1 MAPTVL
7 PSFALKVVSRQ
18 AGGVFLALWASL
30 VPEAGIESALSFENR
45 ILSSKFAQT
54 QAILRKPALIRSRSY
69 VVLSRV
75 LLSVIEWAVG
85 QIWDT
90 NKLLCLPGGPD

>member
-1 MAPTVL
+1 MTSKSL
-7 PSFALKVVSRQ
+7 L
-18 AGGVFLALWASL
+18 LL
-30 VPEAGIESALSFENR
+30 VPEAGIEPALSFEKR

-85 QIWDT
+85 QIWDK
-90 NKLLCLPGGPD
+90 NKMLCLPGGPD